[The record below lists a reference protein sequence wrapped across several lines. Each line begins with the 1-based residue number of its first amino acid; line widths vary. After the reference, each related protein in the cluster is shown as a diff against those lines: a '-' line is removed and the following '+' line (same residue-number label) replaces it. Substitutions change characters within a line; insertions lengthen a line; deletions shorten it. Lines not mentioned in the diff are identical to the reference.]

1 MTRHND
7 APTVAAPLTTITP
20 AEVGGLWVPANPEHA
35 KLGWTYDFDQTERI
49 SNAAYERTGYGA
61 TMEVVEFVMA
71 EADRRHATALAA
83 KDAELA
89 EAWQRYVDANEAR
102 IDAEA
107 QLAEARKALEPFAAV
122 AEHDIGDDETDD
134 DIFWPIS
141 NARYSMS
148 GRLRVGHLRAAS
160 RALTGGKNG

>member
-1 MTRHND
+1 MTHSID
-7 APTVAAPLTTITP
+7 AALAVYEGTAFADLTDD
-20 AEVGGLWVPANPEHA
+20 A
-35 KLGWTYDFDQTERI
+35 KDALR
-49 SNAAYERTGYGA
+49 RK
-61 TMEVVEFVMA
+61 MA
-71 EADRRHATALAA
+71 EAVAAIAADAGTQTEARALWLAATREDICNDGDAISVIATALAA

-107 QLAEARKALEPFAAV
+107 QLAEASKALEPFAAV

-148 GRLRVGHLRAAS
+148 GRLRVGHLRAAR
-160 RALTGGKNG
+160 RAREGGRDA